1 MSFNWP
7 YSNVALTG
15 TINLQPNRYGLLE
28 ALGLFPS
35 QSIANTVVE
44 VRYEEGKIHV
54 LPSAERG
61 APPSVSTKDTGEAVY
76 LKVPH
81 FPHLDTLTPRDIQDM
96 VTVEGA
102 QFRPR
107 TKEEELAK
115 RMARIRMKHD
125 ITREYL
131 RMGALKGVI
140 KDGRG
145 KTLVDLYDKFG
156 VTKKQVFFNLASG
169 TTDVIAKCEEVFDHI
184 ATNLKGEV
192 MTGVGVLV
200 SSDFFNSFIQHAKV
214 EKFYL
219 NHQAAMNL
227 TAHVRDP
234 LSAYGRRFSFQ
245 NLTFIEYKGYS
256 SVKNEETGAVTS
268 EPFVASGL
276 GHAFP
281 EGTMDSFAT
290 YDASPDH
297 MDMVNQPGVEIFI
310 TQKELDHG
318 KGIEIMSQSNPL
330 PVSRRPELLVEV
342 SSAAS

>member
-1 MSFNWP
+1 MSYNWP
-7 YSNVALTG
+7 YSSVALTG
-15 TINLQPNRYGLLE
+15 TINLQPNRYGLLN
-28 ALGLFPS
+28 ALNLFPS
-35 QSIANTVVE
+35 QAIANTVVE
-44 VRYEEGKIHV
+44 VRYEEGQIHV

-61 APPSVSTKDTGEAVY
+61 APPSVSAKDSGEAIY

-81 FPHLDTLTPRDIQDM
+81 FPHLDTITPRDIQDM
-96 VTVEGA
+96 ITVEGS

-107 TKEEELAK
+107 SAEEELAK
-115 RMARIRMKHD
+115 RMQRLRMKHD

-145 KTLVDLYDKFG
+145 KTLVDLFDKFG
-156 VTKKQVFFNLASG
+156 VTKKEVFFNLAN
-169 TTDVIAKCEEVFDHI
+169 DDADIKEKCDELFDHI
-184 ATNLKGEV
+184 AKNLKGEV
-192 MTGVGVLV
+192 MTGVAAIV
-200 SSDFFNSFIQHAKV
+200 STGFFNDFVQHPKV

-219 NHQAAMNL
+219 QHAAALNL
-227 TAHVRDP
+227 ASMQRDP
-234 LSAYGRRFSFQ
+234 LSAYGRRFTHE
-245 NLTFIEYKGYS
+245 NITFIEYKGYS
-256 SVKNEETGAVTS
+256 SVKGADGVVSS
-268 EPFVASGL
+268 EAFVEDGL

-281 EGTMDSFAT
+281 EGTMDAFAT

-297 MDMVNQPGVEIFI
+297 MDMVNKPGVEIFI

-330 PVSRRPELLVEV
+330 PVARRPALLVEI